1 MKKIIVA
8 GGCFWGVEAYYRRVK
23 GVTKTI
29 VGYTDG
35 EGENPTYQEVCDSSG
50 HVEAVYLEYDENIVG
65 LKTILDHF
73 FNIVDPTLLNR
84 QGHDIGVQYRTAL
97 FYYDE
102 EDKLFI
108 KKYFDSVKENYLR
121 PIRTEVKPAGKFY
134 PAEEY
139 HQKYLVKNPNGYC
152 HVDLDSVN
160 NIEISQVNVEI
171 KF

>member
-8 GGCFWGVEAYYRRVK
+8 GGCFWGVEAYYERVK
-23 GVTKTI
+23 GITKSL

-35 EGENPTYQEVCDSSG
+35 EGKNPTYQEVCASSG
-50 HVEAVYLEYDENIVG
+50 HVESVLLEYDENIID
-65 LKTILDHF
+65 LRRILDHF

-97 FYYDE
+97 FYFSD
-102 EDKLFI
+102 EDKDFI
-108 KKYFDSVKENYLR
+108 KNYFDEIKKNYKK
-121 PIRTEVKPAGKFY
+121 PILTEIKPAGVFW

-139 HQKYLVKNPNGYC
+139 HQKYLDKNPNGYC

-160 NIEISQVNVEI
+160 KIEIGAVNVKI
-171 KF
+171 K